1 MYGSICGGVCTTY
14 CVCILCVCTYYC
26 CMYPCTERERVVL
39 VYVAYSRVHSVYT
52 VLCTTIILLY
62 MYCSSTEYT
71 VYTRYTVYSSILL

>member
-1 MYGSICGGVCTTY
+1 MYSSICGGVCVY
-14 CVCILCVCTYYC
+14 VLLLYVL
-26 CMYPCTERERVVL
+26 YPVYREREGRIGI
-39 VYVAYSRVHSVYT
+39 AYSRVHSVYT